1 MNLNRLFKQVAV
13 VLSLITIVMIVI
25 PPSLTHSAPGVPDAP
40 PVIIDLEISLHKSTV
55 PLADRTKYENII
67 GYLADAVFEAS
78 NGENKIGTVT
88 FYLGGACASKADIV
102 WVASCH
108 PNGAV
113 SGRAVNGQNIEF
125 CDVFP
130 GTTITSYF
138 LNSDTDHQGGGYTLG
153 HEMGHY
159 YYSLYDEYLGDVS
172 YDSIFHFPHST
183 DNPVQDAIM
192 NYQWG
197 AVGGNYKWLNFS
209 IAKNYQIS
217 GGGTRV
223 TAQSRV
229 YGASAWDTLARAVS
243 ADPRDG
249 QRATLPVRIHHPELA
264 AVAPAAGADA
274 AIDLPNTAARSALN
288 VVWGS
293 CSIAYQ
299 IVIDKSGSM
308 NIPSK
313 MPNVKKA
320 AKMLVDLAP
329 VGYSTIG
336 VIAYDD
342 TVTVVQPLT
351 AITTANKATIK
362 TKIDNITITPGAFTA
377 IGDAAKKA
385 LDDMLASGIVTKDQN
400 KVVYLLSDG
409 ISNRG
414 INPLSVIPNYVAAK
428 IPMYTFAYG
437 SDADVTLMQ
446 SLATGTGGKYYFSPT
461 TLLDITNAF
470 QDANLQTSP
479 SVGISSDAV
488 VVEPTEYMYSP
499 QSADQMIPIPIQV
512 DSTLSHLD
520 VVVVY
525 EGSQDDMYIDLV
537 PPDNYPYYSP
547 DYCEESESQTETLC
561 YFGVDI
567 SSPFEVGDWKLIP
580 WNNSNEDITLYYQAS
595 GLSHTFTYAASI
607 TSLTGDIVETPQPVT
622 LLAVLGK
629 EVPIL
634 GAFVDARIQNP
645 NGTEDLLTM
654 RDDGVPPDAVK
665 DDGQYTAVFEPD
677 EMGAYN
683 IAVQFYGIKDV
694 AMMTRLSH
702 NPSHAEDGMPLPL
715 EPPVPVAEDFQRF
728 ARIQVNILDNDFIYL
743 PFAQR

>member
-1 MNLNRLFKQVAV
+1 
-13 VLSLITIVMIVI
+13 MIVI

-414 INPLSVIPNYVAAK
+414 INPLSVIPAYQTAK
-428 IPMYTFAYG
+428 IPLYTFAYG

-446 SLATGTGGKYYFSPT
+446 KLATDTDGKYYFSPT

-499 QSADQMIPIPIQV
+499 QSADNQGISILV
-512 DSTLSHLD
+512 DSTLKNLD

-525 EGSQDDMYIDLV
+525 EGSEDDMYLELT
-537 PPDNYPYYSP
+537 PPGGYPYYSP
-547 DYCEESESQTETLC
+547 DYCEESGTMTETLC
-561 YFGVDI
+561 YFGVGV
-567 SSPFEVGDWKLIP
+567 SPFDVGYWLLTP
-580 WNNSNEDITLYYQAS
+580 TNNSDKDITVNYQAS
-595 GLSHTFTYAASI
+595 GLSDTFTYAASV
-607 TSLTGDIVETPQPVT
+607 TAFPGDPTDAASVTAFPGDPIQPSQPVT
-622 LLAVLGK
+622 LLGVLSKGI
-629 EVPIL
+629 PIG
-634 GAFVDARIQNP
+634 GAYAIATITEP
-645 NGTEDLLTM
+645 NGSKFQLEL
-654 RDDGVPPDAVK
+654 RDNGELPDTVMN
-665 DDGQYTAVFEPD
+665 DGQYTAVFEPN
-677 EMGAYN
+677 EIGAYN
-683 IAVQFYGIKDV
+683 IAVQFYAYTGL
-694 AMMTRLSH
+694 AYTTELSH
-702 NPSHAEDGMPLPL
+702 MPSHAKDGTALPL
-715 EPPVPVAEDFQRF
+715 GPPVPVADDFNRF
-728 ARIQVNILDNDFIYL
+728 MRIQVNVNIPDTDFIYL